1 VHSCGTAQPVKG
13 IGRVKCTSTI
23 DLSSVLHVPAFPVNL
38 VSLSA
43 LDHQLDCRVLDRT
56 MCLIQEKPKGRK
68 LGTGIRHR
76 GLWYMD
82 RGVLEPKVMAV
93 FAEDKVTKARHV
105 L

>member
-1 VHSCGTAQPVKG
+1 
-13 IGRVKCTSTI
+13 
-23 DLSSVLHVPAFPVNL
+23 
-38 VSLSA
+38 
-43 LDHQLDCRVLDRT
+43 